1 MEWIIPANP
10 NYYKVNEAFKKN
22 KIVYWKQTVNY
33 AVGDIVYIYC
43 IRPLQKI
50 MLKTY
55 VVQTDVALEDTYDDS
70 EFFVHKENY
79 HDNKTK
85 RCVKLKL
92 IKYIDDEGLELKQLL
107 SYGLKG
113 APQGPLRIKNN
124 ELISYIESIL
134 SQESENKEEQYER
147 EVISIPASSTIELIN
162 KYRIHAHPNNSK
174 SYPYKKSIYYAFRA
188 KYGFMDRLFS
198 LYDTVLIDPNNLSM
212 IDELQMSDDIKK
224 RIFYYINE
232 RKIKYYFTSGEIY
245 KFYIF
250 DKCLMIPKPVKL
262 PGQNNHAYLEI
273 SEMYSGKDI
282 VERCNKNIQNYVEEY
297 EKELIEGSVEK
308 IIVNK
313 YERNKKARKEC
324 INYYGAKCY
333 VCGFDFER
341 KYGSIGKGIIEVH
354 HKRALYQIKKE
365 YKVNPIKDLIPV
377 CPNCHRVI
385 HSRKPS
391 YDVEELKG
399 ILGNY

>member
-10 NYYKVNEAFKKN
+10 NYYKVNEAFKRN
-22 KIVYWKQTVNY
+22 KIVYWRQTVNY

-55 VVQTDVALEDTYDDS
+55 VLQIDVAFEDTYDDS
-70 EFFVHKENY
+70 EFFMHKEDIY
-79 HDNKTK
+79 DNKTHK
-85 RCVKLKL
+85 SVKLEL
-92 IKYIDDEGLELKQLL
+92 IKYVDDERLELKQLL
-107 SYGLKG
+107 SNGLKG
-113 APQGPLRIKNN
+113 VPQGPLRIKNN
-124 ELISYIESIL
+124 ELISYIESIFN
-134 SQESENKEEQYER
+134 QDSEYKEEKYER

-162 KYRIHAHPNNSK
+162 KYHIHAHPDNYK
-174 SYPYKKSIYYAFRA
+174 SYPYKKSIYYTFRA
-188 KYGFMDRLFS
+188 KYGLMDRLFS
-198 LYDTVLIDPNNLSM
+198 LYNIVLVDPNNLSM
-212 IDELQMSDDIKK
+212 IDGLQVSEDIKK
-224 RIFYYINE
+224 RIFSYINE

-250 DKCLMIPKPVKL
+250 DKCLMLPKPVRL
-262 PGQNNHAYLEI
+262 PGQNNQAYLEI

-282 VERCNKNIQNYVEEY
+282 LERCNKNVQDYVEDD
-297 EKELIEGSVEK
+297 EKEFVEGSVEK

-324 INYYGAKCY
+324 INHYGAKCY
-333 VCGFDFER
+333 ICGFDFES
-341 KYGSIGKGIIEVH
+341 KYGTIGKGIIEVH
-354 HKRALYQIKKE
+354 HKKALYQIKKE
-365 YKVNPIKDLIPV
+365 YKVNPIEDLVPL

-391 YDVEELKG
+391 YDVEELKS
-399 ILGNY
+399 ILRND